1 MKLHQQTLKD
11 FKVSIGCIDSSPLL
25 AIACHCLALLG
36 SSSFD
41 LCMDCDD
48 NAALEAANLA
58 RHT

>member
-1 MKLHQQTLKD
+1 MYR
-11 FKVSIGCIDSSPLL
+11 FKS
-25 AIACHCLALLG
+25 IACHCLALLG

-41 LCMDCDD
+41 LGMDCDD